1 MRPEGAAVFAVDDR
15 AAGGT
20 GVALVGSDQFE
31 RVAEQFDML
40 VIDRGPASLE
50 RADQADRLQA
60 AADAGLEHDELA
72 SALPKMQ
79 AGQCK
84 QRLEGAEALAAL
96 ARNGGDG
103 GLTPCPRAR
112 KGLIADLGF
121 IDPDPL
127 IEAQQMRRGEQPG
140 PQAPSAP

>member
-1 MRPEGAAVFAVDDR
+1 MRPQGAAVFAVDDC

-40 VIDRGPASLE
+40 VIDRGHAGLE
-50 RADQADRLQA
+50 RADQADRIIA
-60 AADAGLEHDELA
+60 AADAGLEHDEFA
-72 SALPKMQ
+72 SALSKMQ

-96 ARNGGDG
+96 ARNSGDG
-103 GLTPCPRAR
+103 GLDLFLQTR
-112 KGLIADLGF
+112 KSIVADLDL
-121 IDPDPL
+121 IDP
-127 IEAQQMRRGEQPG
+127 
-140 PQAPSAP
+140 